1 MASEQLRKKWG
12 TIFMGERETTPQE
25 LEAMREPVMRE
36 RRQRQEQEDYLARV
50 RAKAE
55 ERAREILGAAYAE
68 RQKVLAEARE
78 EAEAQARQAAEAAQ
92 ALQAQAQAVLAEAE
106 AERDK
111 ARTLRE
117 EAIQEL
123 ENKRQEGFQQ
133 GMEQAGTE
141 LKEFRADVAR
151 MLGGVL
157 HSLEEQRVV
166 MCDAWREELVE
177 VTRVA
182 VEAGTGW
189 LLQTEHQQVLRS
201 LVLDSLHLLEDR
213 ATVTVRVHPD
223 DEQVVGDMFRDAR
236 ERVPEL
242 RQWIVEGD
250 STLEPGDIVAESVSG
265 SVENLRSYYREMV
278 GNILEHLT
286 LPQSPAEA
294 QAEAALAETVARDAA
309 QLDEVVRAAA
319 PVPEPEPAAQGTAQ
333 ADQSAEQDISEMSEP
348 VPPLDGSAPVQA
360 SMPDMMPQE
369 TTVPATEMPQAAS
382 TDGIVPSPKS
392 SDAPGNASENG
403 AFAPDVLFEAQQAG
417 TMPPSVPNSDAQV
430 PAASAPEETLSEDDL
445 LPVDI
450 PDAPSPP
457 EPAPQVQTDNPSLAE
472 LEDELFPLPE
482 EEHSQPA
489 SGGNVFVDGG
499 FLSGSQH
506 QG

>member
-50 RAKAE
+50 RTKAE

-92 ALQAQAQAVLAEAE
+92 ALQAQAQAVLADAE

-111 ARTLRE
+111 ARVLRE
-117 EAIQEL
+117 EAVQVL
-123 ENKRQEGFQQ
+123 ENRRQEGFQQ

-157 HSLEEQRVV
+157 RSLEGQRAA

-201 LVLDSLHLLEDR
+201 LVLESLHLLEDR
-213 ATVTVRVHPD
+213 VTVTVRVHPD

-294 QAEAALAETVARDAA
+294 QAEADLAETVACDTA
-309 QLDEVVRAAA
+309 QLDEVVRAAE
-319 PVPEPEPAAQGTAQ
+319 PVPEPEPAAQDTVQ
-333 ADQSAEQDISEMSEP
+333 VDQSAEQDMPGVSEQEP
-348 VPPLDGSAPVQA
+348 SMDDSSQVQA
-360 SMPDMMPQE
+360 PMPDRMSQATVTPASEVVQE
-369 TTVPATEMPQAAS
+369 RTA
-382 TDGIVPSPKS
+382 DGIAPSNVP
-392 SDAPGNASENG
+392 DNASEDG
-403 AFAPDVLFEAQQAG
+403 AFAPDDDLFETPEAG
-417 TMPPSVPNSDAQV
+417 NMPPSVPDSDGQIATSV
-430 PAASAPEETLSEDDL
+430 PEEPLSEDDL

-450 PDAPSPP
+450 PDVPPPSAPVPP
-457 EPAPQVQTDNPSLAE
+457 TQIENPSLAE

-482 EEHSQPA
+482 EEHPQPE